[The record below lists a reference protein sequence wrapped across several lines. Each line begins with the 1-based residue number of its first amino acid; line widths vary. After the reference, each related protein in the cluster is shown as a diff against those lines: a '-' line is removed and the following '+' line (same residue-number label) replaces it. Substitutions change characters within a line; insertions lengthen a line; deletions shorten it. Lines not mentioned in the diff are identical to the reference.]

1 MNEIKLL
8 VDDKHLEVVLSIL
21 ENLKVGLIDRLE
33 INEKVSKVRRVT
45 QYQLKTNTII
55 KEEESGTADKS
66 GKYASAA
73 VYKDRVKRK
82 K

>member
-8 VDDKHLEVVLSIL
+8 VDDKHLETVLSIL

-45 QYQLKTNTII
+45 QYQPKTNTII

-73 VYKDRVKRK
+73 AYKDRVKRK